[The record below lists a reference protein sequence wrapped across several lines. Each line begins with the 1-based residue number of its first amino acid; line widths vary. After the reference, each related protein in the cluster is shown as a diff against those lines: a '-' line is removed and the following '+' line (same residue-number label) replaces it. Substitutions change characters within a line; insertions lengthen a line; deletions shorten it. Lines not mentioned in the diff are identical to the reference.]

1 MQVKSKDR
9 SRQKGAVVIEFALC
23 SLVWMPLLLGAIVF
37 GINLVRAVQVSSLA
51 RDTGHM
57 YAYGIDLSQ
66 QSSIIQNLGSGVGI
80 NSTTGNGAI
89 LLSTITVVTPDDCA
103 ALPSSISCANLDHPV
118 WMKMLILGNRADVR
132 TTLGTPNFSG
142 VQAGQE
148 KIFQPAQY
156 VSDAKLLASDSLLSL
171 FAKDDTGHY
180 VPGQCAYVSE
190 VNLIS
195 QAINWTDFSGTGS
208 YARTI
213 F

>member
-37 GINLVRAVQVSSLA
+37 GINLVRAIQVSSLS

-80 NSTTGNGAI
+80 AATSGNGAI
-89 LLSTITVVTPDDCA
+89 LLSTITLVTDADCA
-103 ALPSSISCANLDHPV
+103 AAGESNGCPNRNKCV
-118 WMKMLILGNRADVR
+118 WTQLLIIGNTADVR
-132 TTLGTPNFSG
+132 TSLGSPNLSG
-142 VQAGQE
+142 VRANQP
-148 KIFQPAQY
+148 ITYQPAQY
-156 VSDAKLLASDSLLSL
+156 LNKSDLVATGFPASL
-171 FAKDDTGHY
+171 F
-180 VPGQCAYVSE
+180 VPGQPGQYAYVSE
-190 VNLIS
+190 VNLVS
-195 QAINWTDFSGTGS
+195 QTIKWTDFSGTGS
-208 YARTI
+208 YAKTI

>member
-1 MQVKSKDR
+1 
-9 SRQKGAVVIEFALC
+9 VVIEFALC

-37 GINLVRAVQVSSLA
+37 GINLIRAIQVSSLS

-66 QSSIIQNLGSGVGI
+66 QTSIIPNLGSGVGI
-80 NSTTGNGAI
+80 TATGGNGAI
-89 LLSTITVVTPDDCA
+89 LLSTITLITDADCSA
-103 ALPSSISCANLDHPV
+103 AGETNGCPNRNKCVWTKLLIFGNTADLRTSLGAPNL
-118 WMKMLILGNRADVR
+118 
-132 TTLGTPNFSG
+132 SG
-142 VQAGQE
+142 VQANQA
-148 KIFQPAQY
+148 IAYQPAEY
-156 VSDAKLLASDSLLSL
+156 LNRSDLVATGFPASL
-171 FAKDDTGHY
+171 FVPDQ
-180 VPGQCAYVSE
+180 PGQYAYVSE

>member
-1 MQVKSKDR
+1 MQRISKDR
-9 SRQKGAVVIEFALC
+9 SRQKGAVVIEFVLC

-37 GINLVRAVQVSSLA
+37 GINLVRAIQVSSLS

-57 YAYGIDLSQ
+57 YAYGVDLSQ
-66 QSSIIQNLGSGVGI
+66 QSSIIPNLGSGVGI
-80 NSTTGNGAI
+80 TATAGNGAI
-89 LLSTITVVTPDDCA
+89 LLSAITVVTPADCA
-103 ALPSSISCANLDHPV
+103 ALPSASCANLDHPV
-118 WMKMLILGNRADVR
+118 WMKMLAFGNMADVR
-132 TTLGTPNFSG
+132 TTLGTPSFSG

-148 KIFQPAQY
+148 KIFQPNQY
-156 VSDAKLLASDSLLSL
+156 VSDPNLKANDSLLSL
-171 FAKDDTGHY
+171 FAKDDTGQY
-180 VPGQCAYVSE
+180 VPGQYAYVSE